1 MMKQYIFKLLWVA
14 VPALIF
20 CVFSSWVLYKGGELK
35 TLDRVVEEMAEARK
49 QGIEKLVGWGYQDN
63 DKAFKLR
70 MSNKL
75 HPDILAVG
83 TSRVMQFREEWFADE
98 YSFYNAGGC
107 VFRLDEVRPFLE
119 RLTFTPKVVI
129 FCLDQFFFKEVW
141 GDGRTANYEYNYDF
155 NNIILSNLS
164 KVVSDFVTCKI
175 GFETLIKDTLCI
187 GMNAKMNQNGYR
199 PDGSY
204 YYGAIY
210 AEPCKNSDTDFNQL
224 LSIIDSGTDSRW
236 DYCQVVNNQSLKTL
250 ANLITYCQQNSIL
263 VLSYLPPFSPK
274 VWNHMEGMGD
284 KYIYMQK
291 LYDEISHIFAS
302 YPQAFFFDYSDGGI
316 LNSPNPEY
324 IDGFH
329 GSDRTYLKMVI
340 QIVEKYPVLSC
351 YFKDGKCLSDIL
363 QNYPVVGVARE

>member
-107 VFRLDEVRPFLE
+107 VFPLKVPQTKVCPDFSEDIEVRPFLE

-129 FCLDQFFFKEVW
+129 LCLDQFFFKEVW

-175 GFETLIKDTLCI
+175 GFETLIKATLCI
-187 GMNAKMNQNGYR
+187 DMNDKMNHNGYR
-199 PDGSY
+199 SDGS
-204 YYGAIY
+204 
-210 AEPCKNSDTDFNQL
+210 
-224 LSIIDSGTDSRW
+224 
-236 DYCQVVNNQSLKTL
+236 
-250 ANLITYCQQNSIL
+250 
-263 VLSYLPPFSPK
+263 
-274 VWNHMEGMGD
+274 
-284 KYIYMQK
+284 
-291 LYDEISHIFAS
+291 
-302 YPQAFFFDYSDGGI
+302 
-316 LNSPNPEY
+316 
-324 IDGFH
+324 
-329 GSDRTYLKMVI
+329 
-340 QIVEKYPVLSC
+340 
-351 YFKDGKCLSDIL
+351 
-363 QNYPVVGVARE
+363 